1 MTNTIVNAPRMLA
14 NANGTPKDQQVGRAE
29 VLTSY
34 GKALEKDG
42 GGERT

>member
-1 MTNTIVNAPRMLA
+1 MTDTIAECAENARQCEWYVSKTNNL
-14 NANGTPKDQQVGRAE
+14 RAE